1 MDRVQLLDECRG
13 EMNKGDFAKAVGISV
28 RMLTAL
34 YAGER
39 NPGRAVLQKLL
50 ERFPEKQDKIL
61 SVFLLE
67 NQHSCSNDSP
77 SVPSAPEA
85 TT

>member
-1 MDRVQLLDECRG
+1 MNRVQLLDECRG
-13 EMNKGDFAKAVGISV
+13 QMNKGDFAKAVGISV

-39 NPGRAVLQKLL
+39 NPGRVVLQKLL
-50 ERFPEKQDKIL
+50 EKFPEKQDKIL

-67 NQHSCSNDSP
+67 NEHDCSNNR
-77 SVPSAPEA
+77 SVVPNRSEA
-85 TT
+85 TA

>member
-1 MDRVQLLDECRG
+1 
-13 EMNKGDFAKAVGISV
+13 MNKGDFAKAVGISV

-34 YAGER
+34 YASER

-61 SVFLLE
+61 SVFLLGNE
-67 NQHSCSNDSP
+67 HSCSKLSP
-77 SVPSAPEA
+77 SVPTTTEA
-85 TT
+85 TA